1 MGKTKTSSSSSPR
14 LAASTL
20 ATTPAAAAEGQA
32 MKSPTLVAAT
42 TTEATITSE
51 SPYFIRS
58 PFGLGLDIVLSSKVM
73 ASAST
78 VAVKEAAPFSSFFS
92 FALF

>member
-42 TTEATITSE
+42 TEATSPSE